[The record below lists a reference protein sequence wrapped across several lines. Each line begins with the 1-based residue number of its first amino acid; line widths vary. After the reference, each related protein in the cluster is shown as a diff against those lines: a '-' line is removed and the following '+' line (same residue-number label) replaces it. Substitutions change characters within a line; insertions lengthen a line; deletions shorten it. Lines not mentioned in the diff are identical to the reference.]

1 MPDQPLHFPSER
13 ETVLASI
20 LKSRLDLWRLEC
32 DLHNTVLRS
41 RETIS
46 QSLDLIAKI
55 DKALARNPFLV
66 PPRY

>member
-13 ETVLASI
+13 ETIGAAI
-20 LKSRLDLWRLEC
+20 LKSRLHLSQLEC